1 MTTFRRQ
8 PPAIIRPPLLALIIL
23 SVLLTVGCSRVSQ
36 ETETAGVQVE
46 LVEPLFPAAVGKE
59 TLNIRVFDA
68 GSQPINNAKI
78 SVRGDM
84 THAGMVPILAETEN
98 GDKGLYQV
106 PVEWSMGGDW
116 ILTVQ
121 VTLPDGTTV
130 EKTFPRTIANDP
142 VDCVQEE
149 EETP

>member
-1 MTTFRRQ
+1 MTTFLRQ
-8 PPAIIRPPLLALIIL
+8 PPAIIRPLLLALIIL
-23 SVLLTVGCSRVSQ
+23 SVLLTAGCSRVSQ
-36 ETETAGVQVE
+36 ETETTGVQVE

-59 TLNIRVFDA
+59 TLNIRVFAADN
-68 GSQPINNAKI
+68 QPIDNAKI
-78 SVRGDM
+78 NVRGDM

-106 PVEWSMGGDW
+106 PIEWAMGGDW

-121 VTLPDGTTV
+121 VTLPDGTVV

-142 VDCVQEE
+142 ADCAQEAT
-149 EETP
+149 ETP